1 MIELF
6 NGKNIFGFR
15 MAEKIKIMVIDDDS
29 AILDS
34 CFQILVKEGYQ
45 TELSQDS
52 SIGLIK
58 IKEMNPDLVLV
69 DLKMPGKSGMEVLE
83 ELQTINQNCVSI
95 VITGYGTIESAVQ
108 AIKFGAY
115 DFLTKPFTP
124 EELRFKIH
132 RALEWR
138 KSLLETE
145 NLRREK
151 EELRNNF
158 ITLVSHELKSPLAAV
173 QYNLSVIIDG
183 MAGKTSQRLTK
194 MLEGMRERIKN
205 LIALLNNWLDL
216 SRIDSG
222 EIFTAIESVNIN
234 DILKNVVDL
243 MEPLAN
249 ENKVDLIY
257 NPPRRSHIIYGN
269 KDALHLLCINLISN
283 AIKYNQLNGRV
294 EVSAEGQG
302 GKARVI
308 IKDSGIGIPREKLP
322 FIFEQFYRAKDKGS
336 VEGSGLGLAI
346 VKKIVN
352 AHNGSIEI
360 KSKVDKGTTFIV
372 YFGYT
377 EKVFHSIPT
386 IL

>member
-1 MIELF
+1 
-6 NGKNIFGFR
+6 

-34 CFQILVKEGYQ
+34 CFQILVKDGYQ

-69 DLKMPGKSGMEVLE
+69 DLKMPGKSGMEVLA
-83 ELQTINQNCVSI
+83 ELQAINQNCVSI

-124 EELRFKIH
+124 EELRFKIR

-138 KSLLETE
+138 KSLIEKE

-173 QYNLSVIIDG
+173 QYNLSAIIDG
-183 MAGKTSQRLTK
+183 MAGKTSKRLTK
-194 MLEGMRERIKN
+194 MLAGMRVRIKN
-205 LIALLNNWLDL
+205 LIVLLNDWLDL

-222 EIFTAIESVNIN
+222 EIFTAIESVNVN

-249 ENKVDLIY
+249 ESKIDLFYI
-257 NPPRRSHIIYGN
+257 PPRRSHIIYGN

-302 GKARVI
+302 GKARLI

-322 FIFEQFYRAKDKGS
+322 FIFEQFYRVKDKES

-360 KSKVDKGTTFIV
+360 KSKVGKGTTFIV